1 MLFIVLSSKKPKYRL
16 TKLIINEIIISFL
29 KFSTMDQ
36 EKLDRMR
43 SVLNKLED
51 IKNSQ
56 ESVIDK
62 INHVITDLFQ
72 NPDKEL
78 EKAMEEA
85 HQKSSDNVDAVR
97 EVMEDYEIRINKLEN
112 QG

>member
-1 MLFIVLSSKKPKYRL
+1 
-16 TKLIINEIIISFL
+16 
-29 KFSTMDQ
+29 MDQ
-36 EKLDRMR
+36 EKLDQMR
-43 SVLNKLED
+43 AILSKLED

-72 NPDKEL
+72 NPDKDL

-85 HQKSSDNVDAVR
+85 HQKSSDNVDSVR
-97 EVMEDYEIRINKLEN
+97 EVIEEYEIRINKMEN
-112 QG
+112 EG

>member
-1 MLFIVLSSKKPKYRL
+1 
-16 TKLIINEIIISFL
+16 
-29 KFSTMDQ
+29 MDQ
-36 EKLDRMR
+36 EKRDQMR
-43 SVLNKLED
+43 AILIKLED

-72 NPDKEL
+72 HPDKDL

-97 EVMEDYEIRINKLEN
+97 EVIEEYEIRINKMEN
-112 QG
+112 EG